1 MVSRVHIYSFEII
14 LTFRPW
20 CGGTLINA
28 RYVLTAAHCLHRKTH
43 KFIQVVLG
51 DHDWTD
57 NSETTVFRSDILE
70 IIRHPFFG
78 RRTTFDNDFAL
89 LRLKTPVDW
98 AKYPRVRPAC
108 MPGLHKYIGPNVQ
121 GWASGWGV
129 IDPNNKAVQ
138 AKKLQKIDVYTMPQ
152 RECEDYYDNDGSVT
166 DTMMCAKSYKGGDSC
181 YGDSGGPFVNND
193 DEIIGVVSWGKSCA
207 KPQWPGV
214 YARISSALNWIYSN
228 TQDSTFCERLD
239 RRPRRRNDKKM
250 RGFE

>member
-1 MVSRVHIYSFEII
+1 MECPVHFFRGPWLGIYIFEII

-108 MPGLHKYIGPNVQ
+108 MPGLHKYIGKFFFEVQ
-121 GWASGWGV
+121 CNLNLLTPLVSAKTV
-129 IDPNNKAVQ
+129 I
-138 AKKLQKIDVYTMPQ
+138 
-152 RECEDYYDNDGSVT
+152 
-166 DTMMCAKSYKGGDSC
+166 KSH
-181 YGDSGGPFVNND
+181 N
-193 DEIIGVVSWGKSCA
+193 A
-207 KPQWPGV
+207 
-214 YARISSALNWIYSN
+214 
-228 TQDSTFCERLD
+228 
-239 RRPRRRNDKKM
+239 
-250 RGFE
+250 

>member
-1 MVSRVHIYSFEII
+1 MEYISSFEII

-98 AKYPRVRPAC
+98 AKNPRVRPAC
-108 MPGLHKYIGPNVQ
+108 MPGLHKYIGKFFLKYITCSP
-121 GWASGWGV
+121 
-129 IDPNNKAVQ
+129 DPATNFETKNS
-138 AKKLQKIDVYTMPQ
+138 
-152 RECEDYYDNDGSVT
+152 EFS
-166 DTMMCAKSYKGGDSC
+166 
-181 YGDSGGPFVNND
+181 
-193 DEIIGVVSWGKSCA
+193 
-207 KPQWPGV
+207 
-214 YARISSALNWIYSN
+214 RI
-228 TQDSTFCERLD
+228 
-239 RRPRRRNDKKM
+239 
-250 RGFE
+250 